1 MSQST
6 PTNPAPAAKKPFYKR
21 WWFIAV
27 VTVIALAVLGK
38 ALGVKGSSPA
48 TATQSAS
55 APAAT
60 ATTDAAPAAAP
71 TTEATQDVPREYKN
85 ALAKAKSYSNT
96 MHMSKQGI
104 YNQLTNEIEGFDAEA
119 AQYAID
125 NLDADY
131 NANALAKA
139 KTYSDS
145 MHMSSD
151 AIRTQL
157 TSDAEGFTDAEADY
171 AVAHLD
177 D

>member
-1 MSQST
+1 MSQ
-6 PTNPAPAAKKPFYKR
+6 PAPTSPVPAMKKPFYKR

-27 VTVIALAVLGK
+27 VAVIAIGARGKTLAVMGPTTD
-38 ALGVKGSSPA
+38 AAG
-48 TATQSAS
+48 QSAS

-60 ATTDAAPAAAP
+60 ATTEAAP
-71 TTEATQDVPREYKN
+71 TAAPTAEATQDVPREYKN
-85 ALAKAKSYSNT
+85 ALEKAKSYSKT

-104 YNQLTNEIEGFDAEA
+104 YNQLTSKIEGFDAEA
-119 AQYAID
+119 AQYAVD

-139 KTYSDS
+139 KEYANNL
-145 MHMSSD
+145 HMSSD

-157 TSDAEGFTDAEADY
+157 TSQIDGFTEDEADY

>member
-6 PTNPAPAAKKPFYKR
+6 PLPGDAGVPAKKPFYAR
-21 WWFIAV
+21 WWVIAIV
-27 VTVIALAVLGK
+27 AVIALAGLGR
-38 ALGVKGSSPA
+38 ALGGGGS
-48 TATQSAS
+48 TATTTTQPSS
-55 APAAT
+55 APASSA
-60 ATTDAAPAAAP
+60 ATTTAAP
-71 TTEATQDVPREYKN
+71 TTETTPDTPRE
-85 ALAKAKSYSNT
+85 
-96 MHMSKQGI
+96 HQ
-104 YNQLTNEIEGFDAEA
+104 
-119 AQYAID
+119 
-125 NLDADY
+125 
-131 NANALAKA
+131 NALAKA

>member
-1 MSQST
+1 MSQSAPAT
-6 PTNPAPAAKKPFYKR
+6 PAPAAKKPFYKR

-27 VTVIALAVLGK
+27 VAVIALAALGK
-38 ALGVKGSSPA
+38 ALGVKGAAPEA
-48 TATQSAS
+48 AGQSAS
-55 APAAT
+55 
-60 ATTDAAPAAAP
+60 APAAAP
-71 TTEATQDVPREYKN
+71 TTEAAPAPAAAPT
-85 ALAKAKSYSNT
+85 
-96 MHMSKQGI
+96 
-104 YNQLTNEIEGFDAEA
+104 AEA
-119 AQYAID
+119 AQ
-125 NLDADY
+125 DAPREHQ
-131 NANALAKA
+131 NALAKA